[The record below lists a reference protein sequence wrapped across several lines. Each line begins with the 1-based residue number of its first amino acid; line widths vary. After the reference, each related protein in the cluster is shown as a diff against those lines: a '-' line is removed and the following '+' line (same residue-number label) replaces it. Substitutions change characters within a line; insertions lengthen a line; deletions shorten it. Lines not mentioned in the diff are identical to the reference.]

1 MAISYA
7 GKHRYHRAQG
17 WTIRLGGVMSGDDKQ
32 DEASPTDSVRQA
44 KKAAVQGLRDQQSI
58 QGILPFAPD
67 DYFEQANPLLRSG
80 IFGPKRIKERYDDFI
95 DIFSLGGGAI
105 RYRGP
110 RLNTQHETVLLNLMQ
125 RARGRSLT
133 KPVSFQ
139 TIEALNWL
147 ELKKAGKSYDK
158 VNDIFKDLADG
169 RIEIA
174 HRPAQRRL
182 ISLLTSKELS
192 KLPDAKFFREYI
204 QNTFGEQL
212 EMLIKAEANNE
223 VAPIGMSF
231 ITRISES
238 PHGRRRLINLD
249 PIAALFLDG
258 TNTSFLPVKIWQSSD
273 YDYVDR
279 RVLGYINTHRD
290 GVFAH
295 KLDKYHSL
303 VSASYAYDAKG
314 RSRFKS
320 DMNKRLVR
328 WEKELLIEPGASIT
342 LGAEDEWVL
351 SGLKAGPELRY
362 STVEMPL
369 PPPEADDAFDE
380 DDDAEDDDA
389 GQRQGELL

>member
-1 MAISYA
+1 
-7 GKHRYHRAQG
+7 
-17 WTIRLGGVMSGDDKQ
+17 MSSEKPTA
-32 DEASPTDSVRQA
+32 ESSPTPSVREQ
-44 KKAAVQGLRDQQSI
+44 KKIAVQELRDQQAT

-67 DYFEQANPLLRSG
+67 DYFEQANPLLRAG
-80 IFGPKRIKERYDDFI
+80 LFGPKRVKERYDDFI

-133 KPVSFQ
+133 KPVSIK
-139 TIEALNWL
+139 TIEVLNWL
-147 ELKKAGKSYDK
+147 DLRKAGKSYDK
-158 VNDIFKDLADG
+158 VNEILQDLEDG

-182 ISLLTSKELS
+182 ISLLTSQIKV
-192 KLPDAKFFREYI
+192 PDPSFFRAYI

-212 EMLIKAEANNE
+212 EMLIRAEAADE
-223 VAPIGMSF
+223 IAPIGMSF
-231 ITRISES
+231 IQRISES

-249 PIAALFLDG
+249 PITAVFLDG
-258 TNTSFLPVKIWQSSD
+258 TNTAFLPVKIWQSSD

-295 KLDKYHSL
+295 KLDKYHKL
-303 VSASYAYDAKG
+303 VNATYEYDSKG

-320 DMNKRLVR
+320 EMNKRIIR
-328 WEKELLIEPGASIT
+328 WEKELLIEPGAAIT
-342 LGAEDEWVL
+342 LGSEGEWVL

-362 STVEMPL
+362 SSLEVPI
-369 PPPEADDAFDE
+369 PEHPEVDDDLEDDE
-380 DDDAEDDDA
+380 DLDDDLA
-389 GQRQGELL
+389 SRQGALL

>member
-1 MAISYA
+1 MQW
-7 GKHRYHRAQG
+7 GN
-17 WTIRLGGVMSGDDKQ
+17 VMSSDQPAEKP
-32 DEASPTDSVRQA
+32 PTESSRES
-44 KKAAVQGLRDQQSI
+44 KKAAVKVLRDQQSI

-67 DYFEQANPLLRSG
+67 EYFEQANPLLRSG

-125 RARGRSLT
+125 LARGRSLT
-133 KPVSFQ
+133 RPVSIQ

-158 VNDIFKDLADG
+158 VNDILKDLADG

-182 ISLLTSKELS
+182 ISLLTSKDLT
-192 KLPDAKFFREYI
+192 KLPDAKFFRDYI

-212 EMLIKAEANNE
+212 EMLIRAEANNE
-223 VAPIGMSF
+223 VSPIQMSF
-231 ITRISES
+231 ITRIAES

-258 TNTSFLPVKIWQSSD
+258 TNTAFLPVKIWQSSA

-295 KLDKYHSL
+295 KLDKYHKL
-303 VSASYAYDAKG
+303 VSATYAYDAKG

-320 DMNKRLVR
+320 DMNKRLIR
-328 WEKELLIEPGASIT
+328 WEKELLIEPGAGIV

-351 SGLKAGPELRY
+351 SGLKAGPDLRY
-362 STVEMPL
+362 GNVEMAL
-369 PPPEADDAFDE
+369 PNPKLALEDDLHDEEDDGDDE
-380 DDDAEDDDA
+380 DDQ
-389 GQRQGELL
+389 QRQGALL

>member
-1 MAISYA
+1 MT
-7 GKHRYHRAQG
+7 GKE
-17 WTIRLGGVMSGDDKQ
+17 KQ
-32 DEASPTDSVRQA
+32 AEASPTESVREA

-139 TIEALNWL
+139 TIEALTWL
-147 ELKKAGKSYDK
+147 ELKKAGKSYGK
-158 VNDIFKDLADG
+158 VNEILNDLADG

-182 ISLLTSKELS
+182 ISLLTNKDLS
-192 KLPDAKFFREYI
+192 KLPDAKFFRDYI

-258 TNTSFLPVKIWQSSD
+258 TNTAFLPVKIWQSSK

-290 GVFAH
+290 VVFSH
-295 KLDKYHSL
+295 RLDKYHAL

-320 DMNKRLVR
+320 DMNKRLIR
-328 WEKELLIEPGASIT
+328 WEKDLLIEPGAAIT
-342 LGAEDEWVL
+342 LGSEDEWVL
-351 SGLKAGPELRY
+351 AGLKAGPELRY
-362 STVEMPL
+362 SSVEMAL
-369 PPPEADDAFDE
+369 PPPDVDDE
-380 DDDAEDDDA
+380 DEDEDEDFVEEDAP
-389 GQRQGELL
+389 QQGALL